1 MIYLDQVL
9 NLVQVE
15 VLTAVEDELFEPI
28 ILSNLLNIKL
38 IRLDHEAYLLQM
50 LLLCAIFVHVGAEI
64 VDDVQLQFALFNL
77 KLQGRRRIVLV
88 ELLEEG
94 AGFARQ
100 LQILLIKYLLQLRL
114 TRRRNGLHQIDL
126 LELRLVQLI
135 GLTFDY

>member
-28 ILSNLLNIKL
+28 ILRNLLNIKL

-64 VDDVQLQFALFNL
+64 VDYVQLQFALFNL
-77 KLQGRRRIVLV
+77 KL
-88 ELLEEG
+88 
-94 AGFARQ
+94 
-100 LQILLIKYLLQLRL
+100 
-114 TRRRNGLHQIDL
+114 
-126 LELRLVQLI
+126 
-135 GLTFDY
+135 